1 MLLLLFHHA
10 VFLLK
15 VKENTVTT
23 EGRGMAVLGGPSAPG
38 LECNLSERNDGLG
51 EINRIK
57 KPNVF
62 GIADL
67 IQIRGKS
74 DAL

>member
-15 VKENTVTT
+15 VKENAVTT
-23 EGRGMAVLGGPSAPG
+23 GKRDGRPRWPSAPG
-38 LECNLSERNDGLG
+38 LECNLSEKNDGLG